1 MWDSPK
7 PSFENS
13 LCVRQCR
20 IKGQGQTELQTAAR
34 HGQKD
39 CDLCSADVQ
48 QRVGYREVR
57 ALHSDTGSLHCEDIL
72 IQKSPMSPIT
82 TNNSFINDKHAL
94 NYVFSEL
101 KCSFRA
107 MRKWRM
113 VFLHGDWCCFE
124 LKPTLPECTAV
135 LFCLYMLSQA
145 QHPQMGVRM
154 CSFTVNMCSSS
165 VVLFQWGMC
174 LCFRC
179 FGLLLSPGKNVKN
192 SDMHL
197 LDLVGGK
204 PASLVLDYIHLSV
217 PLQYPYFSF
226 INELLYSS
234 GSQLVWPWD
243 LQFPMV
249 IKPQTH
255 IF

>member
-1 MWDSPK
+1 MFLWDSPK
-7 PSFENS
+7 PAFENS
-13 LCVRQCR
+13 LCVHQCR

-39 CDLCSADVQ
+39 CDLCSTDVQ
-48 QRVGYREVR
+48 QRVGYREVC
-57 ALHSDTGSLHCEDIL
+57 ALHSDTGSLHWEDIL

-107 MRKWRM
+107 MRKRRM
-113 VFLHGDWCCFE
+113 VFLHGDWCCVE

-135 LFCLYMLSQA
+135 LFCLYIFSQA

-154 CSFTVNMCSSS
+154 CSFTVNMHSSS
-165 VVLFQWGMC
+165 VVLFQWGTC

-197 LDLVGGK
+197 LDLVGGVRQTCISSF
-204 PASLVLDYIHLSV
+204 ALTSLIRPSPV
-217 PLQYPYFSF
+217 PLSF
-226 INELLYSS
+226 LDQWITL
-234 GSQLVWPWD
+234 
-243 LQFPMV
+243 
-249 IKPQTH
+249 
-255 IF
+255 